1 MGKRESALDELRRK
15 VAAEVP
21 PELVEREMIKVLAC
35 AIDGFAK
42 REHRL
47 RAVIQDLLA
56 ERRAGE
62 PYNTTPQLRH

>member
-1 MGKRESALDELRRK
+1 MSKPESALDELRRK

-42 REHRL
+42 REHNL
-47 RAVIQDLLA
+47 RGVIRRLLA
-56 ERRAGE
+56 ERRA
-62 PYNTTPQLRH
+62 YNTTPQLRH

>member
-1 MGKRESALDELRRK
+1 MSRRESALDELRRK

-35 AIDGFAK
+35 AIDGYAK

-47 RAVIQDLLA
+47 RAVIRCLLA
-56 ERRAGE
+56 ERGPGE
-62 PYNTTPQLRH
+62 PYTTPQLRH